1 MVHSH
6 CIIVDL
12 HFLNLSSTYQL
23 NGPGLTL
30 VSFCMYN
37 LFKVSRAGD
46 FVEVYMALRGNLRDF
61 TITQLLNLI
70 NLAQKTGTLVV
81 DGPSEQAYVSFREGK
96 LAYARVGQDD
106 GSLAAVLHKA
116 NKLTV
121 NQYRAIV
128 ERTGRI
134 NDKELGLLLI
144 NAGYL
149 SQEEILANL
158 QNYFTEVIR
167 RLFTWVEGFFR
178 FEGDMLPPDDRINV
192 RLDLENIIIEGAR
205 QLREWEQ
212 LQDEIPSLDMALKF
226 TDRPLKN
233 VSLSVEEWRV
243 VSFINPRNSMKQIAH
258 TNKMNDHEIR
268 RIVYGLLQAGLV
280 EIVRPEGM
288 VIPQSPKTFPTQ
300 NKEEQKSLVNKLIGR
315 IRSL

>member
-1 MVHSH
+1 
-6 CIIVDL
+6 
-12 HFLNLSSTYQL
+12 
-23 NGPGLTL
+23 
-30 VSFCMYN
+30 MYN
-37 LFKVSRAGD
+37 LSNPYMWD
-46 FVEVYMALRGNLRDF
+46 FVEVSMALRGNLRDF

-70 NLAQKTGTLVV
+70 NLAHKTGTLVV
-81 DGPSEQAYVSFREGK
+81 DGPSEQAFISFREGK

-106 GSLAAVLHKA
+106 GGLATVLHKA

-128 ERTGRI
+128 ERAGRI
-134 NDKELGLLLI
+134 SDKELGLLLI

-149 SQEEILANL
+149 SQDEILAHL
-158 QNYFTEVIR
+158 QTYFTEVIR

-178 FEGDMLPPDDRINV
+178 FEGEMLAPEDRINV
-192 RLDLENIIIEGAR
+192 RLDLENIIIEGSR
-205 QLREWEQ
+205 QVREWEQ
-212 LQDEIPSLDMALKF
+212 LNDEIPSLDMALRF

-233 VSLSVEEWRV
+233 VNLSVEEWRV
-243 VSFINPRNSMKQIAH
+243 VSYINPKNTMKQIAV
-258 TNKMNDHEIR
+258 TNKMNDHEVR

-300 NKEEQKSLVNKLIGR
+300 DKEEQKSLVNRLIGR
-315 IRSL
+315 IRTL